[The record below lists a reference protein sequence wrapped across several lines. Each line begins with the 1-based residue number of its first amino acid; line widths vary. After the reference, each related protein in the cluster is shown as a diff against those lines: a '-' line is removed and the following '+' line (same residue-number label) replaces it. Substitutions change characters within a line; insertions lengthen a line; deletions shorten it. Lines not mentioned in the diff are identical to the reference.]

1 MKTPEV
7 VDPKRD
13 LRVTPNRV
21 VFEEWIKKLVFDSF
35 WGFTTSLAR
44 SSVRKKAKIE
54 RPPQVR
60 ATRTPTL
67 HGPPSS
73 YDFSPSPIGW
83 FCSIY
88 FPLMGRGIQFAQF
101 DSWRDDE
108 TVNGNHL
115 CGTRSKHFEN
125 HCHRE
130 VLCGLLIDG
139 KYLFSKLIVKASI
152 FLEYLFYIKTIY
164 SFLWI
169 FSADVSRFILLH
181 DLLSA
186 INTLQFS
193 SFYFVIVDGIQSLT
207 HEL

>member
-13 LRVTPNRV
+13 LRMTPNRV
-21 VFEEWIKKLVFDSF
+21 VFEEWIRKLVSDSF

-54 RPPQVR
+54 RSPQVR

-139 KYLFSKLIVKASI
+139 KYLFSKLILKASI
-152 FLEYLFYIKTIY
+152 FLEYLSVY
-164 SFLWI
+164 
-169 FSADVSRFILLH
+169 A
-181 DLLSA
+181 
-186 INTLQFS
+186 
-193 SFYFVIVDGIQSLT
+193 YFQLM
-207 HEL
+207 